1 MKTYEFSAQQFL
13 HIGLQKAWDFF
24 SDAENLSVITPPE
37 LQFKILAPVKD
48 REIYEGMLIDYKVRP
63 LFNIPLSWQTEISKV
78 EKPYLFVDKQL
89 KGPYKTWEHTH
100 RFIEKENG
108 TLMEDSVK
116 YSLPFGMIGKL
127 THSIMV
133 REKIENIFAYR
144 RQILNQLFNGK
155 NLN

>member
-63 LFNIPLSWQTEISKV
+63 LLNIPLSWQTEISKV

>member
-1 MKTYEFSAQQFL
+1 METYEFSAQQFL
-13 HIGLQKAWDFF
+13 HIGIQKAWEFF
-24 SDAENLSVITPPE
+24 SDAENLSVITPPQ
-37 LQFKILAPVKD
+37 LQFKILTPVKGC
-48 REIYEGMLIDYKVRP
+48 EIYEGMLIDYKVRP
-63 LFNIPLSWQTEISKV
+63 LLNIPLSWQTEISKV

-100 RFIEKENG
+100 RFIEKEKG
-108 TLMEDSVK
+108 TLMQDSVK

-144 RQILNQLFNGK
+144 RQILNQLFNGQ